1 MTSALTDLVRPR
13 PAATLSG
20 SMRLWQNLLM
30 ATWLTRRDSGRRG
43 DSRLRIAWST
53 ATARYAFSSFTVTR
67 PPSGPSRSWFARR
80 P

>member
-1 MTSALTDLVRPR
+1 MTSALPDLVRPR

-20 SMRLWQNLLM
+20 SMRLWQNLLI
-30 ATWLTRRDSGRRG
+30 APWLTRQLGATG
-43 DSRLRIAWST
+43 DSRLRIAWSI